1 MAHDS
6 ERTEMRWTP
15 EARAWMVYCPSGEY
29 DYRVFFSDLEARIYC
44 DEIDCDLDKDEGT
57 TVPIPLYDLSELGPD
72 PAASLSA
79 LKAEVVKWKWLAS
92 RARCGCL
99 AKDCCV
105 HGSYYKEP
113 DEIAPVVFRSYEQ
126 AKDLQRQYYDT
137 ALKEPDRE

>member
-1 MAHDS
+1 MPPDS
-6 ERTEMRWTP
+6 ERTEMIDNLVVRLRHEDSMNP
-15 EARAWMVYCPSGEY
+15 ERDA
-29 DYRVFFSDLEARIYC
+29 YRHEV
-44 DEIDCDLDKDEGT
+44 
-57 TVPIPLYDLSELGPD
+57 LGKS
-72 PAASLSA
+72 AASLSA

-105 HGSYYKEP
+105 HGSYYEEP